1 MLLNVHPSGICHF
14 YPPLPPCPTPQ
25 QLWFIKLWLQYVRL
39 SASWR
44 VETSA
49 DQEDQLKVAMCQDQ
63 LQCLKTSLHTTC
75 DKCAAKY
82 TCCKTLSMKAYLIFI
97 VICEYVLKL
106 WVC

>member
-44 VETSA
+44 IKTSA
-49 DQEDQLKVAMCQDQ
+49 DQED
-63 LQCLKTSLHTTC
+63 
-75 DKCAAKY
+75 
-82 TCCKTLSMKAYLIFI
+82 
-97 VICEYVLKL
+97 
-106 WVC
+106 

>member
-14 YPPLPPCPTPQ
+14 YPPLPSCPTPQ
-25 QLWFIKLWLQYVRL
+25 QLWFIKLWLQYVIL

-44 VETSA
+44 VKTSV

-75 DKCAAKY
+75 DNMLLRTFDLEYENVVDLHC
-82 TCCKTLSMKAYLIFI
+82 YL
-97 VICEYVLKL
+97 
-106 WVC
+106 

>member
-14 YPPLPPCPTPQ
+14 YPPLPSCPTPQ

-44 VETSA
+44 VKTSA

-75 DKCAAKY
+75 DNVLLRTFAARP
-82 TCCKTLSMKAYLIFI
+82 
-97 VICEYVLKL
+97 
-106 WVC
+106 